1 MKKILVINYSQ
12 SGQLNEIIDNFLI
25 PFNDKQIERVNIF
38 PKKVFPFPWSSQEF
52 FDVMPESVLEEKIEL
67 EPYHFNSVN
76 YDLII
81 IGYQPW
87 YLSPSLPTTALLKDE
102 KFTSLL
108 KGKPVITI
116 IGSRNMWLNA
126 QESIKKFIQ
135 NAEGKL
141 VANIPF
147 IDKNSNLSSAVT
159 ILYWMLTGKKKK
171 FLNIF
176 PYPGVSEKDIKGA
189 SKFGKIVFEA
199 FQNESYH
206 KLQNKILDLK
216 LINIKTNILFI
227 ELRAKRLFK
236 IWARIIKNKGLSNK
250 KRTVWI
256 KLFKYYLLIAL
267 FIVAPIILIFFNLL
281 IKPFTINAINR
292 KKDYFCSVKKNKN
305 AGRLHN
311 KNI

>member
-67 EPYHFNSVN
+67 EPYYFKSEN
-76 YDLII
+76 YDMVI

-108 KGKPVITI
+108 KGKPVVTI
-116 IGSRNMWLNA
+116 IGARNMWLNA
-126 QESIKKFIQ
+126 QESVKEYIQ
-135 NAEGKL
+135 KVGGEL

-147 IDKNSNLSSAVT
+147 IDRNANLISAVT
-159 ILYWMLTGKKKK
+159 ILYWMLNGKKEK

-176 PYPGVSEKDIKGA
+176 PYPGVSEKNIKGA
-189 SKFGKIVFEA
+189 SKFGEIVFEA
-199 FQNESYH
+199 FQEESYYM
-206 KLQNKILDLK
+206 LQNKILDLK
-216 LINIKTNILFI
+216 LINVKTNILFI

-236 IWARIIKNKGLSNK
+236 IWAKIIKNKSSNIRQ
-250 KRTVWI
+250 RTIWI
-256 KLFKYYLLIAL
+256 KLFKYYLLVAL
-267 FIVAPIILIFFNLL
+267 FIVAPIVLTVYNLL
-281 IKPFTINAINR
+281 IAPFSFNAINR
-292 KKDYFCSVKKNKN
+292 KKEYFCGIRKK
-305 AGRLHN
+305 
-311 KNI
+311 

>member
-52 FDVMPESVLEEKIEL
+52 FDVMPESVLEKKIEL
-67 EPYHFNSVN
+67 EPYHLKSEN
-76 YDLII
+76 YELII

-108 KGKPVITI
+108 KGKPVVTIT
-116 IGSRNMWLNA
+116 GARNMWLNA
-126 QESIKKFIQ
+126 QESVKEHIQ
-135 NAEGKL
+135 KAGGEL

-147 IDKNSNLSSAVT
+147 IDRNTNLISAVT
-159 ILYWMLTGKKKK
+159 ILYWMLTGEKGKY
-171 FLNIF
+171 LNIF

-189 SKFGKIVFEA
+189 SKFGEIVFEA
-199 FQNESYH
+199 FQNDSYH

-216 LINIKTNILFI
+216 LINIKTDILFI

-236 IWARIIKNKGLSNK
+236 IWARIIINKDSNYK
-250 KRTVWI
+250 KRAIWI
-256 KLFKYYLLIAL
+256 KLFKYYLLVAL
-267 FIVAPIILIFFNLL
+267 FIVAPIVLTVYNLL
-281 IKPFTINAINR
+281 IAPFTFNAINR
-292 KKDYFCSVKKNKN
+292 KKEYFCGIRKNKN

-311 KNI
+311 KNF